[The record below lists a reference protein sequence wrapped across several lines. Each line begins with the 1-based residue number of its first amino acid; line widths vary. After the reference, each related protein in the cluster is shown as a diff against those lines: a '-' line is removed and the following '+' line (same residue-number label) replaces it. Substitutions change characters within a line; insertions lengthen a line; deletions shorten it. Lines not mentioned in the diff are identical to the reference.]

1 MQSPGQN
8 SSEGNRKPKPA
19 PAGLL
24 SFAKLWPRVV
34 KQQLQNLT
42 TLWLHYI
49 EKCSNIIKMQTL
61 NSQFSRWATPMEP
74 TTTGAFDWCN
84 PTRKL
89 CTDGARDSEKAASGE
104 NSEEWVAEVFWKAS
118 TALAASAQTAQMAS
132 PSLQSLQSPQWL
144 ARRWVKSGP
153 KCSSWSSPT
162 HASRRPSSCR
172 KANIFELPLIVR
184 VASPSSFSFWP
195 VPSLCGLGYRLTV
208 NILWHILAKLS
219 SWWWASWNSN
229 THTTEISNYAPL
241 QCLWHTYIYIYIISY
256 IYIYIY
262 LLYILFYI
270 ILYHIYVLHYI
281 IDYIIFFI
289 LCYIVL

>member
-1 MQSPGQN
+1 
-8 SSEGNRKPKPA
+8 
-19 PAGLL
+19 
-24 SFAKLWPRVV
+24 
-34 KQQLQNLT
+34 
-42 TLWLHYI
+42 
-49 EKCSNIIKMQTL
+49 MQTL

-241 QCLWHTYIYIYIISY
+241 QCLWHTYIYIYYIIY
-256 IYIYIY
+256 IYIYI
-262 LLYILFYI
+262 LYILFYI

-289 LCYIVL
+289 LCHIVL